1 MDGHAFRLRER
12 AKLPRPPFPTPL
24 ILTEVGFH
32 EQTTLREGR
41 RCHAWASTPS
51 GQPDPD
57 APSLF
62 QRISTCCGSTRRQP
76 TCCATTPR
84 DASPQNPPLP
94 LESSNLIGVL
104 NPGEGGKSASE
115 IEICSSLAF
124 LGRSDCDFSGHMQ
137 EFRRRGS
144 KWSVVGGHGA
154 GPFR

>member
-1 MDGHAFRLRER
+1 MDGQAFRLRER
-12 AKLPRPPFPTPL
+12 AKPPRPPFPSHFSHSDRSGIPRA
-24 ILTEVGFH
+24 
-32 EQTTLREGR
+32 TLREGR

-94 LESSNLIGVL
+94 PESSNLIGVL

-124 LGRSDCDFSGHMQ
+124 LGRSDCDFSGH
-137 EFRRRGS
+137 
-144 KWSVVGGHGA
+144 
-154 GPFR
+154 